1 MLILVPTPLSQTT
14 PKLPVLSADLPLLR
28 DCSTWVV
35 ENAKPA
41 RAALGMLNLARPT
54 RDLTILELDKLDRP
68 ERIKLIQRAAA
79 GEPIGLMSDAGCP
92 AVADPGAS
100 LVRLAHEHACPVR
113 PLVGPS
119 SIMLALMGSGLEGQR
134 FQFHG
139 YPPLDATERQ
149 RWIST
154 TESASKSQACTQLC
168 IETPFR
174 NDKWIEA
181 LLTHL
186 KPTTRVCVGWDLTGD
201 AEHLTTKTVADWR
214 KNPPKPGKQPC
225 IFAWLA

>member
-79 GEPIGLMSDAGCP
+79 GEP
-92 AVADPGAS
+92 
-100 LVRLAHEHACPVR
+100 
-113 PLVGPS
+113 
-119 SIMLALMGSGLEGQR
+119 Q
-134 FQFHG
+134 
-139 YPPLDATERQ
+139 
-149 RWIST
+149 
-154 TESASKSQACTQLC
+154 
-168 IETPFR
+168 
-174 NDKWIEA
+174 A
-181 LLTHL
+181 LLAQDFMDGRIHRL
-186 KPTTRVCVGWDLTGD
+186 DP
-201 AEHLTTKTVADWR
+201 E
-214 KNPPKPGKQPC
+214 
-225 IFAWLA
+225 I